1 MGSRR
6 RRLHAWLGR
15 VLVSG
20 GRLGLGCVVGLLV
33 VLFGSVVVPS
43 SWLSVFAG
51 AQAEWGLFALLAVL
65 GLMLLV
71 TLVAS
76 LLATAYL
83 VASMLRGHELDD
95 REIGWCGVHVLC
107 CALSLWM
114 LTFFDTCGQT
124 GTPACTVDTL
134 LFVLDQFTLG
144 SFGDA
149 IDVFGPKFSGVELD
163 ALGSLTTLQVL
174 AFRILCATAV
184 LALLL
189 RAAAPLVERWNPA
202 RLHRVHG
209 AATWAYRAFGW
220 TAVLSLAAWLVVI
233 LVSVAVEADW
243 LSALEQRRDVL
254 SLALQGVL
262 GLVLVAVPM
271 AAPFV
276 CLVFLVLSGLAR
288 QPLGRR
294 ELWLG
299 AAVWVLCA
307 GALMDA
313 IGSSAC
319 TGDPQAVA
327 QCNDLLLG
335 FVADQF
341 YKGGF
346 ADVFD
351 VYDWKFGPI
360 PDDAFTW
367 TDRLSI
373 FSFRL
378 LSAVLVV
385 AAVAAWVQRR
395 QRRSPS
401 AGTAEEAADAAGGW
415 QATRLLEP
423 ERFADTEP
431 MPRPAA

>member
-1 MGSRR
+1 MRPRR
-6 RRLHAWLGR
+6 ERLHAWLGR

-20 GRLGLGCVVGLLV
+20 GRLGLGCAVGLLV
-33 VLFGSVVVPS
+33 VLIGSVVVPT
-43 SWLSVFAG
+43 SWLTVFAG
-51 AQAEWGLFALLAVL
+51 SAVEWGLFALL

-71 TLVAS
+71 ALVAS

-83 VASMLRGHELDD
+83 VASMLRSHELDD
-95 REIGWCGVHVLC
+95 REIAWCGAHVLC
-107 CALSLWM
+107 CALSLWV
-114 LTFFDTCGQT
+114 LTFLDSCGQAD
-124 GTPACTVDTL
+124 TPACTADSL

-163 ALGSLTTLQVL
+163 ALGPLTTLQVL

-189 RAAAPLVERWNPA
+189 RVAAPLVERWNPA

-209 AATWAYRAFGW
+209 IATRAYRGFGW
-220 TAVLSLAAWLVVI
+220 AAVLSLAGWLVI
-233 LVSVAVEADW
+233 ALVSVAVGVEW
-243 LSALEQRRDVL
+243 LSALDQRHDVL
-254 SLALQGVL
+254 GLALQGVL
-262 GLVLVAVPM
+262 GVVLVAVPM

-294 ELWLG
+294 ELLLG

-327 QCNDLLLG
+327 GCNDQLLG

-341 YKGGF
+341 YKGAF

-360 PDDAFTW
+360 PNDAFTW

-401 AGTAEEAADAAGGW
+401 AGTADAAADDASGW
-415 QATRLLEP
+415 QPTRLLEP